1 MSAGRIAGEIRS
13 TYQVSSMAPASSRN
27 NFIGIASLCAGS
39 LVFSAQDTVIKQI
52 SGDHAVTLAIV
63 LRSVVSF
70 PILVLML
77 VLAGGLAQLNT
88 PKWPLLVQRGAILLC
103 AYTTY
108 FMAFPALPL
117 AEAVAL
123 YFMVPVF
130 VTMMSG
136 PLLGEHVGCQ
146 AWIAVIMGLAGVFI
160 ILRPGSGLFEP
171 AALLSLVS
179 AATYSYAMIIARKH
193 GANTSSTVMAF
204 YANVVYGLVAMGFA
218 TAVTLFDVPPPGHP
232 SLDFLVRQ
240 WFVPSWRD
248 MGLMGV
254 CGVIAAFGSV
264 FLVHAYRVGTA
275 AVVAPFEYTGMIW
288 AVVFGYLIFG
298 EVPRVTTFIGM
309 GLIALAG
316 IVALRAGTA
325 EPNQHSQ

>member
-1 MSAGRIAGEIRS
+1 MSPTA
-13 TYQVSSMAPASSRN
+13 SRN
-27 NFIGIASLCAGS
+27 NLVGIASLCSGAF
-39 LVFSAQDTVIKQI
+39 VFSAQDTVIKLI

-63 LRSVVSF
+63 LRAVVSF
-70 PILVLML
+70 PILIVML

-88 PKWPLLVQRGAILLC
+88 PDWRLLVVRGAILLC

-130 VTMMSG
+130 VTLMSG
-136 PLLGEHVGCQ
+136 PLLGEHVGWK
-146 AWIAVIMGLAGVFI
+146 AWVAVILGLVGVFI

-204 YANVVYGLVAMGFA
+204 YANVVYGLVAMAFA
-218 TAVTLFDVPPPGHP
+218 TVVTLFDVQPPGHP
-232 SLDFLVRQ
+232 SLDFLLRQ
-240 WFVPSWRD
+240 WAVPPWRD
-248 MGLMGV
+248 MGLMGL
-254 CGVIAAFGSV
+254 CGIIAAFGSV
-264 FLVHAYRVGTA
+264 FLVHAYRVGRA
-275 AVVAPFEYTGMIW
+275 AIVAPFEYTGMIW
-288 AVVFGYLIFG
+288 AVIFGYMFFG
-298 EVPRVTTFIGM
+298 EVPKVTTFIGM
-309 GLIALAG
+309 GLIAAAG
-316 IVALRAGTA
+316 IVALRAGTRD
-325 EPNQHSQ
+325 PNQHAQ